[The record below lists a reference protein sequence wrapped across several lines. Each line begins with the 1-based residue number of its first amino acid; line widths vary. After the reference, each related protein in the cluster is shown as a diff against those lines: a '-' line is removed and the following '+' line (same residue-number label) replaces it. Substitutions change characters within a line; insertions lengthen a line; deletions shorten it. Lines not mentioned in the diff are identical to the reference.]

1 MLQRCSIPGIYYGRS
16 LNDTPA
22 LGKKELTT
30 FPTDAML
37 FTVILLIYKQEL
49 YPSGPVSL
57 VPTSVYKEYL
67 ISPQGCLRTC
77 SFSLGEGMF
86 LLLRKELC
94 KRTPK
99 VWSIDRFVIPC

>member
-1 MLQRCSIPGIYYGRS
+1 M
-16 LNDTPA
+16 NDTPA

-30 FPTDAML
+30 FPIDAML

-67 ISPQGCLRTC
+67 ISPQGCLRYT
-77 SFSLGEGMF
+77 SQKRLSHKM
-86 LLLRKELC
+86 LRDENLFFFFG
-94 KRTPK
+94 RGN
-99 VWSIDRFVIPC
+99 VSIT